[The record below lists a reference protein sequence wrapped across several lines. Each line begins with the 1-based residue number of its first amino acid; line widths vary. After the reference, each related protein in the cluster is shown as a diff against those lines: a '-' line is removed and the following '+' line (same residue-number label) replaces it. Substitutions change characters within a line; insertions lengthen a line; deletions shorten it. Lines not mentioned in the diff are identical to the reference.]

1 MLLHR
6 NSTVLITYKSQT
18 TQKTK
23 GILELKLTKVSKTL
37 CVCVCVCVSHLVVSD
52 SLWPHGLQPT
62 RFLCPLG
69 LCKFQREGT
78 LMQPLE
84 CPLAARIRV
93 YREIC
98 CIFLLPQK
106 EERHSRQGR
115 GSDKHQ
121 IVTTCSFEKVR
132 FRWEGQPARFNGSPW
147 VSPPAGLWSIF

>member
-1 MLLHR
+1 
-6 NSTVLITYKSQT
+6 
-18 TQKTK
+18 
-23 GILELKLTKVSKTL
+23 
-37 CVCVCVCVSHLVVSD
+37 
-52 SLWPHGLQPT
+52 
-62 RFLCPLG
+62 
-69 LCKFQREGT
+69 
-78 LMQPLE
+78 MQPLE

-147 VSPPAGLWSIF
+147 VSPPAGLWSIFQAWIQVCDGIFFFFLPLTSKIRSGLCKGISTEQLKSMHKALRINNNLVTKGTSVYPGLK